1 MRYIAL
7 LRGIN
12 VGGKNPVPMA
22 ELKTVCESAGMSDVR
37 TYINSGNVVFSAV
50 DSDPSEHGM
59 QLGRAIEAHFGF
71 TVAVLVLDLPKM
83 RRIVGT
89 LPPDW
94 VNDQAMRCDVM
105 FLWPA
110 VDAPQALESIEIRPG
125 IEDLVYTPGALIWR
139 VDRSNV
145 TKSRVPRII
154 GTPLYQ
160 QLTGRNCNTARKLL
174 ELMEQTG

>member
-1 MRYIAL
+1 MKYVAL

-22 ELKTVCESAGMSDVR
+22 ELKTVFESAGLSDVR
-37 TYINSGNVVFSAV
+37 TYINSGNVVFAAQDCGPFELGVALEKAISA
-50 DSDPSEHGM
+50 
-59 QLGRAIEAHFGF
+59 QFGF
-71 TVAVLVLDLPKM
+71 SVAVLVLDLPRM
-83 RRIVGT
+83 REIVGA
-89 LPPDW
+89 LPADW
-94 VNDQAMRCDVM
+94 VNDKVMRCDVM

-110 VDAPQALESIEIRPG
+110 VDDARALDQIQTRPD
-125 IEDLVYTPGALIWR
+125 IEDVTYTPGAIIWR
-139 VDRSNV
+139 IDRVNV

-174 ELMEQTG
+174 ALMDDAT